1 MIEGGLNMKVHSWR
15 SQGSAAL
22 KTLGIWLAGIALVIL
37 IAACQPT
44 SSPTPTMTST
54 PTEVPRTA
62 TPQPTPTPDPKT
74 LMRGTVRLWLDWN
87 PMELDSLHKV
97 ISSFNDQ
104 YPAVTFAITYY
115 PHDDLR
121 SALELAITEDN
132 APTMIFG
139 PSSWGPELWQD
150 GRLLDLT
157 IQVDKDLLSSIDPLA
172 WDQVDYDGAVIGL
185 PLERQ
190 GIVLYRNRLIVYE
203 AASTLEEL
211 VSMGQQLKG
220 EQSVGFGLDF
230 GFMYSV
236 PQLAACDGDLFDAKG
251 NLNLE
256 AEVGHCWLGLM
267 RTLRDAGRVWFNS
280 DEDLILFEMGSSGW
294 LMEST
299 LEADRLSR
307 LEGVRDLVIDPWPM
321 YSETG
326 KRLAGFVWTENLYL
340 IKGAS
345 PDDVEASWTFARF
358 LLSPEAQ
365 IILSDPEGANHLPA
379 LRDLTLSDSLQIQ
392 MAASLSSGVP
402 LPIQPDLYLY
412 IEPLEGAVRAVS
424 VQGASPELALDIAFK
439 KIEQALTS
447 AKSGE

>member
-1 MIEGGLNMKVHSWR
+1 MIEGGLSTKVKSQR
-15 SQGSAAL
+15 IQGSATL
-22 KTLGIWLAGIALVIL
+22 KTLSIRLVGITLVIL
-37 IAACQPT
+37 ITACQPT
-44 SSPTPTMTST
+44 PSPTPTMTST

-62 TPQPTPTPDPKT
+62 TPQPTPTPDPKS
-74 LMRGTVRLWLDWN
+74 LIQGTVRLWLDWN

-97 ISSFNDQ
+97 ISSFHDQ
-104 YPAVTFAITYY
+104 YPAVAFALTYY

-132 APTMIFG
+132 APTMIFA

-157 IQVDKDLLSSIDPLA
+157 IQVDKDLRSSIDPLA
-172 WDQVDYDGAVIGL
+172 WNQVNFDGAVIGL

-190 GIVLYRNRLIVYE
+190 GIVLYRNRLIVSE
-203 AASTLEEL
+203 AAGTLEEL

-220 EQSVGFGLDF
+220 DLSVGFGLDF

-236 PQLAACDGDLFDAKG
+236 SQLAACDGNLFDAKG
-251 NLNLE
+251 NFNLE
-256 AEVGHCWLGLM
+256 DEVGHCWLRLL

-280 DEDLILFEMGSSGW
+280 DEDLTLFEMGSSGW

-299 LEADRLSR
+299 LESDRLSR

-326 KRLAGFVWTENLYL
+326 NRLAGFIWTENLYL
-340 IKGAS
+340 IKGSS
-345 PDDVEASWTFARF
+345 PDDVEASWAFARF

-379 LRDLTLSDSLQIQ
+379 LRDLMLSGPLQIQ
-392 MAASLSSGVP
+392 MVASLSSGVP
-402 LPIQPDLYLY
+402 LPLQPDLSLY

-424 VQGASPELALDIAFK
+424 VQGASPELALDIAFT
-439 KIEQALTS
+439 KIEQALIN
-447 AKSGE
+447 AGSGE